1 MAMIVWN
8 DKMSVGVETLDND
21 HKILIDLLNRVHSVA
36 GEGGGGDQGVL
47 AKTLDELLDYVRYH
61 FEAEERLMK
70 LADYP
75 NIEAHQ
81 ELHKTMGAK
90 VAEKHAELVESGL
103 DEKGSLEL
111 MNFLS
116 DWLIR
121 HILREDMKYKP
132 YLAGES

>member
-21 HKILIDLLNRVHSVA
+21 HKILIDLLNRVHAVA
-36 GEGGGGDQGVL
+36 GEGGGDQKVL

-70 LADYP
+70 LAAYP
-75 NIEAHQ
+75 NLEAHQ
-81 ELHKTMGAK
+81 ELHKVMGGK
-90 VAEKHAELVESGL
+90 VAEKHQELVERGL

-132 YLAGES
+132 FLAGDA